1 MPNWAGSSWYY
12 LRYCDPKNDKEFVSR
27 QLMDYWMPVD
37 HYEGGQEHITLHL
50 LYSRFWHKV
59 LYDLGLVR
67 DVEPYKARSI
77 HGIVLGEGGAKMSKS
92 LGNVVNPDDL
102 VEEYGVD
109 ITRAY
114 LMFMGPYEG
123 NVQWSTRTIQG
134 VRRFVS
140 KYYVFLNR
148 AYENRVEESNKSVK
162 IAIERLV
169 DKIENDILDFK
180 FNTAVAALMEFYNS
194 YSKEEFDNK
203 DLEKLVIVSAPIL
216 PHISEEIWCNTM
228 GKKYSVHT
236 QKWPEIDKELLED
249 EKIEIPVQ
257 INGKVRGKILIS
269 KESTQ
274 DQIQKIVLAS
284 NTLGPF
290 LSAKQIKKF
299 VYVPQRIVS
308 IVL

>member
-1 MPNWAGSSWYY
+1 
-12 LRYCDPKNDKEFVSR
+12 
-27 QLMDYWMPVD
+27 
-37 HYEGGQEHITLHL
+37 
-50 LYSRFWHKV
+50 
-59 LYDLGLVR
+59 
-67 DVEPYKARSI
+67 
-77 HGIVLGEGGAKMSKS
+77 
-92 LGNVVNPDDL
+92 
-102 VEEYGVD
+102 
-109 ITRAY
+109 
-114 LMFMGPYEG
+114 MFMGPYEG

-162 IAIERLV
+162 VAIDRLV

-194 YSKEEFDNK
+194 YSKEKFDNK

-274 DQIQKIVLAS
+274 DQIQQIVLSS
-284 NTLGPF
+284 NTLGPL
-290 LSAKQIKKF
+290 LSEKQIKKF